1 MFLNYTIKFSNV
13 ILGLSDHTLGHSTV
27 LGSIALGAKVIEKH
41 FTDSNNRKGP
51 DHKFSNPRDWKEMV
65 NKSRELEKHWVMELK
80 VEKNEFKTIIVQ
92 RRSIRASK
100 DLKKDKS

>member
-1 MFLNYTIKFSNV
+1 M
-13 ILGLSDHTLGHSTV
+13 

-51 DHKFSNPRDWKEMV
+51 DHKFSLDPRDWKEMV

-80 VEKNEFKTIIVQ
+80 K
-92 RRSIRASK
+92 
-100 DLKKDKS
+100 